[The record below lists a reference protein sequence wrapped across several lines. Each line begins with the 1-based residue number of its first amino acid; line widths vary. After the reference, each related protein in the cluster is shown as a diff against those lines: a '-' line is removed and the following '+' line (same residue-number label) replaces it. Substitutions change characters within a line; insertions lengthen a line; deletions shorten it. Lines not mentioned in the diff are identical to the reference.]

1 MEGTRTIPP
10 SAVHEVEACAS
21 FDLVNSEVWYG
32 LGPLEDRL
40 ASDPGW
46 LDEFLAR
53 WRLAAPGRRTRKELD
68 ELARLRS
75 LLRRLI
81 ETVAAGRRIADS
93 DLAELNGFL
102 VARPLRRTL
111 APSGDVYEL
120 ALTPLR
126 SDWTYTL
133 AEIATSF
140 AELAAGVEARRIK
153 VCPNPECRWVFYD
166 ETKNRRR
173 RWCESTVCGNRDK
186 VRRFRERTRA
196 RG

>member
-1 MEGTRTIPP
+1 MEG
-10 SAVHEVEACAS
+10 AC

-40 ASDPGW
+40 ASDPSW

-53 WRLAAPGRRTRKELD
+53 WHLAAPGRHTRRELD

-81 ETVAAGRRIADS
+81 ETVAAGRRITRS
-93 DLAELNGFL
+93 DLVELNGFL

-111 APSGDVYEL
+111 APSGDAYEL

-126 SDWTYTL
+126 SDWTCTL

-140 AELAAGVEARRIK
+140 AELAAGVELGRIK
-153 VCPNPECRWVFYD
+153 VCSNPQCRWAFYD

-173 RWCESTVCGNRDK
+173 RWCDSAICGNRDK

-196 RG
+196 GS

>member
-1 MEGTRTIPP
+1 ME
-10 SAVHEVEACAS
+10 SAC

-46 LDEFLAR
+46 LDEFLTR
-53 WRLAAPGRRTRKELD
+53 WRLAGPDRRTRWGLD
-68 ELARLRS
+68 ELTRLRS

-81 ETVAAGRRIADS
+81 ETVAAGRRISAS
-93 DLAELNGFL
+93 DLLELNGFL

-111 APSGDVYEL
+111 APSGDAYAL

-126 SDWTYTL
+126 SDWTWTL
-133 AEIATSF
+133 AEIAASF
-140 AELAAGVEARRIK
+140 ADIAAGAELSRIK
-153 VCPNPECRWVFYD
+153 VCSNPPCRWAFYD

-173 RWCESTVCGNRDK
+173 RWCDSAICGNRDK
-186 VRRFRERTRA
+186 VRRFRERARA
-196 RG
+196 AR

>member
-1 MEGTRTIPP
+1 MEG
-10 SAVHEVEACAS
+10 AC

-40 ASDPGW
+40 ASDSSW

-53 WRLAAPGRRTRKELD
+53 WHLAAPGRHTRRELD

-81 ETVAAGRRIADS
+81 ETVAAGRRITGS
-93 DLAELNGFL
+93 DLVELNGFL

-111 APSGDVYEL
+111 APSGDAYEF

-126 SDWTYTL
+126 SDWTCTL
-133 AEIATSF
+133 AEIAASF
-140 AELAAGVEARRIK
+140 AELAAGVELGRIK
-153 VCPNPECRWVFYD
+153 VCSNPQCRWAFYD

-173 RWCESTVCGNRDK
+173 RWCDSAICGNRDK

-196 RG
+196 GS

>member
-1 MEGTRTIPP
+1 MEVAPAIPP
-10 SAVHEVEACAS
+10 SAVHQVEACAC

-40 ASDPGW
+40 ASDAGW

-111 APSGDVYEL
+111 APSGDGYEL

-140 AELAAGVEARRIK
+140 AELAAGVEVRRIK

-173 RWCESTVCGNRDK
+173 RWCESAICGNRDK